1 MTRLPEVISTVR
13 RRRAWSTE
21 EKVAILDAA
30 FRPGGSV
37 SAAADRFDVSRAL
50 IYLWRKQVRA
60 GLMPGVTISE
70 AGAAALAPGRNPQQT
85 DAITPPM
92 TRTRPVARTK
102 HHAILKSS
110 PTQHRNVQWRCN
122 MRSSGYAE
130 PFQPGGAAGETRI
143 AGKRFAEVG
152 RCSFAP

>member
-13 RRRAWSTE
+13 RRRSWSTE

-37 SAAADRFDVSRAL
+37 AAAAGRFDVSRAL

-70 AGAAALAPGRNPQQT
+70 AGAAVFAPIAVVADTPTHVALTSTERPSRGRRHAGLIEVRLVNG
-85 DAITPPM
+85 
-92 TRTRPVARTK
+92 RTIRVDESVDPAV
-102 HHAILKSS
+102 LS
-110 PTQHRNVQWRCN
+110 
-122 MRSSGYAE
+122 
-130 PFQPGGAAGETRI
+130 RI
-143 AGKRFAEVG
+143 AAALDGVNE
-152 RCSFAP
+152 